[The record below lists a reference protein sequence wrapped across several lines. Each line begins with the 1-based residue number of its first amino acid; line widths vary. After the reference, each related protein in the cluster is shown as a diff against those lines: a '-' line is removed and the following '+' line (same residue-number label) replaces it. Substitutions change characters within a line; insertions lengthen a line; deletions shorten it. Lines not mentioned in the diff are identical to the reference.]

1 MVTQKANAGN
11 SKVHNNHKHINDL
24 GMWQALTS
32 PYDFAKMEEN
42 THIGSLAPHIL
53 KQVLA
58 SGRHR

>member
-1 MVTQKANAGN
+1 MVTQKASACN
-11 SKVHNNHKHINDL
+11 SKVRNNHKYINDL

-32 PYDFAKMEEN
+32 PYNFAKMEEN
-42 THIGSLAPHIL
+42 AQLGSLAPHIL